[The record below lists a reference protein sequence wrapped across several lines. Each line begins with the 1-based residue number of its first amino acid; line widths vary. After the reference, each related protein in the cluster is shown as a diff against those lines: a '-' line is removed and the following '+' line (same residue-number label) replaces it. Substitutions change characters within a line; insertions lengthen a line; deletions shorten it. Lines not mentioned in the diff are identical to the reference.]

1 MARLTVEEAFL
12 ALATIAIDVR
22 KENKELKSILQ
33 STLVELQKL
42 QNAFNELKASQTNFS
57 NVFIEDSRL
66 VQLLTD
72 AEIPVTP
79 VEDETS
85 TVVQPAIL

>member
-22 KENKELKSILQ
+22 KENKELKSVLQ
-33 STLVELQKL
+33 NTLVELQKL

-57 NVFIEDSRL
+57 NVFIEDNRL